1 MELKQKLY
9 NKLTEN
15 GVRSDSVYSNVT
27 GKGIQGRDK
36 LQDVRPSSMNWSEV
50 DLLEWYV
57 GVPFLGRPVDRI
69 AEEMYRESFTI
80 ETDNEGLNKAIEK
93 RLTELDAYNKFVE
106 LERQSMI
113 YRRGSVLFLAC
124 TSLDTI
130 NQIDL
135 RTPLQNINKIESIN
149 IIPAFEISIN
159 QGNTDPTKANYYIP
173 SLTIRGIEI
182 DKSRFYW
189 HVNKFIPKFGYGV
202 SIVEQ
207 LIECGSALD
216 IALWSLATMVY
227 EAQIKVVKSNAKT
240 EGTKFNIQSFISK
253 LKSYINSQSVVL
265 LGETESF
272 DKQNL
277 TITGLNDVTNYFW
290 DTLGFISE
298 VPANILKG
306 QTKRVISLN
315 NDPESISFYSKIE
328 HKQEKANPY
337 IKLVVDTILKEANI
351 NMPNYPYEIIWE
363 KLYIID
369 DNTQA
374 DIDLKR
380 SQTDTNYFNI
390 QVKNSEDIQKERFP
404 EIAEAQNESIQAANN
419 A

>member
-9 NKLTEN
+9 NRLKEE
-15 GVRSDSVYSNVT
+15 GVRTDSVYSNVT

-69 AEEMYRESFTI
+69 AEEMYRESFCI
-80 ETDNEGLNKAIEK
+80 ETGNESLDKAIDK

-124 TSLDTI
+124 TANDPAT
-130 NQIDL
+130 QIDL
-135 RTPLQNINKIESIN
+135 RTPLSSINKIESIN
-149 IIPAFEISIN
+149 IIPAYEISIN

-173 SLTIRGIEI
+173 QLTIRGIEI

-202 SIVEQ
+202 SMIEQ

-240 EGTKFNIQSFISK
+240 EGTKFNIQSFIAK

-277 TITGLNDVTNYFW
+277 TITGLNDVVNYFW

-298 VPANILKG
+298 VPSNILKG
-306 QTKRVISLN
+306 QTKRVISLA
-315 NDPESISFYSKIE
+315 NDPESISFYTKIE
-328 HKQEKANPY
+328 HHQEKANPY
-337 IKLVVDTILKEANI
+337 IKLVVDTILKENTI
-351 NMPNYPYEIIWE
+351 NKPNMPYQIKWE

-374 DIDLKR
+374 DIDLKNA
-380 SQTDTNYFNI
+380 QTDQIYL
-390 QVKNSEDIQKERFP
+390 QSGVKNSDDVQKERFP
-404 EIAEAQNESIQAANN
+404 ELAVATNDMIAAQGV
-419 A
+419 